1 VLIKIDPAAAV
12 HASYRSAGHAK
23 MKTILFDS
31 LDEAGARKLT
41 GCKVIDESGEA
52 VGTVDGLW
60 MDSSSHR
67 VEFVGVK
74 NSSFSGKV
82 RVIHARDAQI
92 IEEGCLLK
100 IRYPAAL
107 IKQAPSF
114 FFRSRTCADAKMRK

>member
-1 VLIKIDPAAAV
+1 MLIKIDPAAAV
-12 HASYRSAGHAK
+12 HANYGSAGQAK
-23 MKTILFDS
+23 MKTIPFDS

-41 GCKVIDESGEA
+41 GCKVIDESGEP

-74 NSSFSGKV
+74 NSSFAGKV

-92 IEEGCLLK
+92 IEDGSLLK
-100 IRYPAAL
+100 LRYPAAV

-114 FFRSRTCADAKMRK
+114 SSGAELAQMRLRK

>member
-1 VLIKIDPAAAV
+1 VLFKIDPAAAV
-12 HASYRSAGHAK
+12 HTSHRSAGQAK
-23 MKTILFDS
+23 MKTIFFDS

-41 GCKVIDESGEA
+41 GCKVIDESGEP

-74 NSSFSGKV
+74 NSSLSGRV

-92 IEEGCLLK
+92 VEEGCLLK
-100 IRYPAAL
+100 LCYPAAL

-114 FFRSRTCADAKMRK
+114 SPGADLAQRRK